1 MQSSASEPVRENLP
15 DPAHRGRSRFPD
27 RAGHDSLFVMRF
39 TLKHLQYF
47 VAAAEAGSIKLA
59 SERINISQPSIS
71 SAISHLEK
79 ELNLQLFVRHHA
91 QGLALTRSGKRM
103 MREAKLL
110 LRQTE
115 SLYNVAG
122 ELRDEVRGRLSI
134 GCMVTLA
141 PMIIPEL
148 GHSFTKAHPDVQLAL
163 SEGSHEQLLT
173 SLREV
178 EIDAAISY
186 DLGFPDDVS
195 FEPLA
200 SLPPQVMLA
209 ADHRLAGKDL
219 IDLEDLADEPM
230 ILLDLPH
237 SRQYFFSLFQGRN
250 LTPNIHA
257 QSSNQ
262 EVVRTM
268 VANGYGFTIA
278 NARPKSVTALD
289 GRPLTFVRLAGD
301 HQPMTIGVA
310 TLAQEIKPRLLSA
323 FEQHCRETIS
333 KDHIPGMVSI

>member
-1 MQSSASEPVRENLP
+1 MISPTTASIQDHLADLEHSRRL
-15 DPAHRGRSRFPD
+15 RFPEG
-27 RAGHDSLFVMRF
+27 AGNDSVSVMRF
-39 TLKHLQYF
+39 TLKHLEYF
-47 VAAAEAGSIKLA
+47 VAAAESGSIKLA

-91 QGLALTRSGKRM
+91 QGVALTRSGKRM

-110 LRQTE
+110 LRQAE
-115 SLYNVAG
+115 GLYNVAG

-148 GHSFTKAHPDVQLAL
+148 GHSFTKAHPDVELAL

-186 DLGFPDDVS
+186 DLEFPDDVT

-200 SLPPQVMLA
+200 SLPPQVLLA
-209 ADHRLAGKDL
+209 ADHPLAGRNQ
-219 IDLEDLADEPM
+219 ISLEDLEHEPM
-230 ILLDLPH
+230 ILLDLPY
-237 SRQYFFSLFQGRN
+237 SRQYFFSLFQGCDI
-250 LTPNIHA
+250 TPNVYAH
-257 QSSNQ
+257 SGNQ

-278 NARPKSVTALD
+278 NVRPKNLTALD
-289 GRPLTFVRLAGD
+289 GRQLTSVRLAGE

-310 TLAQEIKPRLLSA
+310 TLSQEFKPRLQEA

-333 KDHIPGMVSI
+333 KDHIPGMASM